1 LHRCVPPLAFALALA
16 LVGGCAPPTVA
27 GQAGLALAFERLAW
41 VDPAFGHYEAFV
53 VAGGKPYSLGAF
65 NVSPMGPLVALD
77 GSPKTSW
84 TAPVA
89 PSAIEEVLVTQE
101 APDDADPAP
110 SRQVF
115 LRGSVSAGK
124 ATLAPPV
131 AVERFAGATGGFILD
146 NPATEKDLDD
156 FNGIWFSKL
165 EGKRYLPG
173 LDIPQAPPG
182 SMYAGWLVAG
192 RTVLRLGKFSH
203 NRENDDF
210 YGYSGL
216 DSVSLPVNFNGPPM
230 PGEDFVKNLPPGF
243 TGDLSGA
250 QVIISLESATLAG
263 EDAFAGPLHVLEG
276 WVPTP
281 GAPRTSYPLENVA
294 AKHFPAGTAVLQ

>member
-1 LHRCVPPLAFALALA
+1 MRRCVPHAVAALAA
-16 LVGGCAPPTVA
+16 LTGACAVPTA
-27 GQAGLALAFERLAW
+27 GGQANLALAFERLAW
-41 VDPAFGHYEAFV
+41 LDPAFGHYEAFA
-53 VAGGKPYSLGAF
+53 VAGGKPYSLGSF

-77 GSPKTSW
+77 GSPKASW
-84 TAPVA
+84 TAPVPA
-89 PSAIEEVLVTQE
+89 SAIDEVLVTQE
-101 APDDADPAP
+101 APDDKDPAP

-115 LRGSVSAGK
+115 LRGAVSGGK

-131 AVERFAGATGGFILD
+131 PADRFATAAGSYILD
-146 NPATEKDLDD
+146 DPATEKDLDD
-156 FNGIWFSKL
+156 FNGIWFSKI
-165 EGKRYLPG
+165 EDKRYMPG
-173 LDIPQAPPG
+173 LDVQPAPAG
-182 SMYAGWLVAG
+182 TMYAAWLVQG
-192 RTVLRLGKFSH
+192 RVALRIGKFSY

-230 PGEDFVKNLPPGF
+230 PGEDFVKNLPPGAG
-243 TGDLSGA
+243 GDLSGA

-281 GAPRTSYPLENVA
+281 AAPRTSYQLENVA
-294 AKHFPAGTAVLQ
+294 ATRFPAGTAVIQ